1 MARFDVPEPDLYRL
15 NPHLSDAVNHNII
28 QSEIDGGIYLRDVP
42 CGAVLEIQT
51 HAWNCTMIYCG
62 DREAL
67 VSGHPR
73 LCPEWVR
80 VYVSGSTWGG
90 SMLKEAFI
98 GRGMHLEFLHPVHQR
113 VITSVI
119 ADVRVRELV
128 LDQTNAAAA
137 EVGAGDERTP

>member
-1 MARFDVPEPDLYRL
+1 MSRFEAPEPDLYQL
-15 NPHLSDAVNHNII
+15 NPHFSETVNHNII
-28 QSEIDGGIYLRDVP
+28 QSEIDGGVYLRDVP

-51 HAWNCTMIYCG
+51 RDWDCTMIYCG
-62 DREAL
+62 EREAL
-67 VSGHPR
+67 VTGHPR

-113 VITSVI
+113 VVTSVI
-119 ADVRVRELV
+119 ADVRMRDLV
-128 LDQTNAAAA
+128 LEQTKGRSA
-137 EVGAGDERTP
+137 EFNSDDEQIL